1 MDTELNVEKTDQI
14 DSVAYN
20 KRQKM
25 LILQLNDGMDWSDK
39 ERHIK
44 LLREKLVN
52 YVWYVNEEEYA
63 YKYPEVDRIEL
74 RVSFLYKEPPDCM
87 FTLQATASRRKSKE
101 TMKSS

>member
-44 LLREKLVN
+44 LLK
-52 YVWYVNEEEYA
+52 
-63 YKYPEVDRIEL
+63 
-74 RVSFLYKEPPDCM
+74 M
-87 FTLQATASRRKSKE
+87 Q
-101 TMKSS
+101 